1 MTSATYSLCFC
12 TSNHLWVLL
21 IHSAET
27 VFAKSLIQNALRE
40 LLDILTVSLLRCS
53 IVVQQ
58 GLFIDKLLE
67 LSNLQTEKFEVK
79 VKITNRFT
87 EWLIVLLMEFSH
99 IGMFKGTLDS
109 DSLFGIKFKHFLAKI
124 DSLGVLAHAEKFFEV
139 FTSLLRQLLHKC
151 FIVSVL
157 DFIDQSI
164 IWTSCQINNHLH
176 LLSTVLSRHQ
186 WLSSNHFCKDTSN
199 RPYINCCCI
208 LLP

>member
-21 IHSAET
+21 VHGAET
-27 VFAKSLIQNALRE
+27 VFAKSLIQNALWE
-40 LLDILTVSLLRCS
+40 LLNILTVSLLCCS

-67 LSNLQTEKFEVK
+67 LTNLQTEKFEVK

-99 IGMFKGTLDS
+99 VGMFKGALDS

-124 DSLGVLAHAEKFFEV
+124 NSCWVLAHAEKFFEV
-139 FTSLLRQLLHKC
+139 FTRLRRELLHKC

-157 DFIDQSI
+157 DFIDQ
-164 IWTSCQINNHLH
+164 
-176 LLSTVLSRHQ
+176 
-186 WLSSNHFCKDTSN
+186 
-199 RPYINCCCI
+199 
-208 LLP
+208 